1 MYSDLIYKMD
11 ELMIVSIKHFLKL
24 PLQDKHFFIFYTIM
38 SLIQQNYM
46 SFSSNS
52 NIIFMTSFIYVK
64 GK

>member
-1 MYSDLIYKMD
+1 
-11 ELMIVSIKHFLKL
+11 MIVSIKHFLKL